1 MTTYSA
7 DVGAANAEWM
17 TSEDGLA
24 GASRPL
30 IFEADGGTVTFGQE
44 TLDRL
49 ADEIADDD
57 AGLTVVRQ
65 SGALTLRIG
74 SEAFPVRKHPA
85 PRKRRGKT
93 DNYKSAG
100 QIAALAGI
108 PLDSFLAARQR
119 HPDFPAPDVH
129 IGPTEGG
136 EAGKGSVDG
145 WAESRAPEI
154 REWWENCRPGRG
166 APGRGKSLA
175 HRQAMKAGH
184 ARRRAALAAAA
195 EADTAQG

>member
-1 MTTYSA
+1 MT
-7 DVGAANAEWM
+7 
-17 TSEDGLA
+17 
-24 GASRPL
+24 P
-30 IFEADGGTVTFGQE
+30 
-44 TLDRL
+44 
-49 ADEIADDD
+49 
-57 AGLTVVRQ
+57 
-65 SGALTLRIG
+65 
-74 SEAFPVRKHPA
+74 PA
-85 PRKRRGKT
+85 PRRRRKT
-93 DNYKSAG
+93 ANYLSAG
-100 QIAALAGI
+100 QIARLAGI
-108 PLDSFLAARQR
+108 PPASFLAGRQR

-136 EAGKGSVDG
+136 EAGKGSMDG

-154 REWWENCRPGRG
+154 RAWWENCRPGRG